1 MFLGYTIA
9 EMLLTWLEFKK
20 FKFCISKD
28 QEKCK
33 IQSIGLMCA
42 K

>member
-20 FKFCISKD
+20 FKFCISK
-28 QEKCK
+28 KCK